1 MFEKLW
7 VIAAAVFCA
16 IGLWAG
22 FIAWAGLSEGRR
34 NPSNALVNGKR
45 RRGQQGALPS
55 RRQVTRYYESRH
67 ERSDEVRS
75 FSVNDLRRCIAGSLI
90 AL

>member
-22 FIAWAGLSEGRR
+22 SIAWAGLADVRR
-34 NPSNALVNGKR
+34 KSSNALTDGMS
-45 RRGQQGALPS
+45 RRGSKGA
-55 RRQVTRYYESRH
+55 
-67 ERSDEVRS
+67 
-75 FSVNDLRRCIAGSLI
+75 
-90 AL
+90 